1 MTQSCPSPAELR
13 NLVHGTLSDLEAR
26 PLELHLDECQTCQ
39 QALQEIAADETFWVA
54 ATTRL
59 GDEKVAEPE
68 LDRVMETLQQQSLA
82 EAEEIGEAI
91 ELKLSFIEP
100 AIEPGTIGRLRH
112 YDILRVADRGGMGIV
127 LKAFDRSL
135 RQIVAIKLL
144 APHLAGNGQARQ
156 RFVREG
162 RAAAGICHE
171 HVVTIYAVE
180 ESPPFLVMQY
190 VHGETLEEHI
200 HRTGSLSARE
210 AVRIALQIAQGLAAA
225 HAQGVVHRD
234 IKPGNILLENGVGRV
249 RITDFGLARAID
261 DASMTQSGVVAGTPQ
276 YMAPEQA
283 CGDAID
289 ERADL
294 FSLGSV
300 LYTMLAGHAPFRA
313 TTAMGVLKRLCDNAA
328 RPIREINPETPE
340 WLAVILNRLHAKSAA
355 DRFHSADEVVSL
367 LQRGMASLQTGTA
380 PPAVDAGTESLVPPS
395 TVALVV
401 SEEKSSSKVS
411 NTAED
416 MGNSFTGGIASA
428 ALMDVRILFR
438 RIMPRRPLPLFFAV
452 LAAMAA
458 TAVPPAA
465 ALAAGISV
473 LAFVLPKLLPSLSAK
488 LFPEPTSKS
497 VGAGDG
503 DAIGT
508 APETH
513 WLFGLEWKMVVLW
526 LVLWTLPALLW
537 MRAFFVSGD
546 LMRSATNW
554 AYVVAQSW
562 VILWTA
568 IGSVLLWTAIATVWF
583 LRRTREGSRIFSPA
597 TRNRGI
603 LTTLGLAIMF
613 ALCGLWTWESDVVSQ
628 VQHLSHA
635 RTYAFPNRSNTAV
648 EPTQQV
654 QIEFEAPRDNM
665 IVTIDTENGP
675 LQRSAMDGG
684 QMLNVTTA
692 AGTYPWRAALG
703 QSEFAS
709 GEVTLQP
716 GEVSV
721 INVPRPRLIDL
732 IAGRWEWE
740 GDISTGGEATGPF
753 KFEFEFT
760 DNRAIL
766 FHHATQ
772 DREDTCWDFQIDESV
787 NPALI
792 TFTNSEG
799 KKLPG
804 IIRFETSQSGY
815 GGRMGGGYERDFGGG
830 MGMSSGYEGDGTMSA
845 YMKDNLVICLSS
857 GQSLRPWQ
865 FKENLQEGIQLWTLE
880 KSQATEP
887 LRELVA
893 LTPLVVS
900 SSADEIRESLQAWS
914 KRLQIPIERKN
925 SIGMELTL
933 VPPISK
939 WNPAMHPSCP
949 AKN

>member
-1 MTQSCPSPAELR
+1 
-13 NLVHGTLSDLEAR
+13 
-26 PLELHLDECQTCQ
+26 
-39 QALQEIAADETFWVA
+39 
-54 ATTRL
+54 
-59 GDEKVAEPE
+59 
-68 LDRVMETLQQQSLA
+68 
-82 EAEEIGEAI
+82 
-91 ELKLSFIEP
+91 
-100 AIEPGTIGRLRH
+100 
-112 YDILRVADRGGMGIV
+112 
-127 LKAFDRSL
+127 
-135 RQIVAIKLL
+135 
-144 APHLAGNGQARQ
+144 
-156 RFVREG
+156 
-162 RAAAGICHE
+162 
-171 HVVTIYAVE
+171 
-180 ESPPFLVMQY
+180 MQY

-458 TAVPPAA
+458 TAATAVPPAA

-497 VGAGDG
+497 VGAG

-684 QMLNVTTA
+684 ITLDVTTA
-692 AGTYPWRAALG
+692 AGTYPWRATLG

-709 GEVTLQP
+709 GEVTFAP
-716 GEVSV
+716 GTAAT
-721 INVPRPRLIDL
+721 IQVPAPKLIDL
-732 IAGRWEWE
+732 ISGRWEPE
-740 GDISTGGEATGPF
+740 NSNGDRPGLGMADSVMSAAVVAKPGDLPMGSAAAESSDHNTI
-753 KFEFEFT
+753 EFEF
-760 DNRAIL
+760 NGAEACLLI
-766 FHHATQ
+766 Q
-772 DREDTCWDFQIDESV
+772 DDPELSRLNWEIQIDESV
-787 NPALI
+787 TPALI
-792 TFTNSEG
+792 TLTNSAGE
-799 KKLPG
+799 KHPG
-804 IIRFETSQSGY
+804 IIRFETSLKPSY
-815 GGRMGGGYERDFGGG
+815 GMGGLDYEAGGG
-830 MGMSSGYEGDGTMSA
+830 MGMSGSGYDAGGFGTANIAGRFLHGSEPQSSMA
-845 YMKDNLVICLSS
+845 DQLLICLS
-857 GQSLRPWQ
+857 GGPSLRPWQ
-865 FKENLQEGIQLWTLE
+865 FKTDSTQQTALYTLKRSTAPE
-880 KSQATEP
+880 S
-887 LRELVA
+887 L
-893 LTPLVVS
+893 
-900 SSADEIRESLQAWS
+900 RESLAFTPLTVGCSADAVRESVQAWS
-914 KRLQIPIERKN
+914 KRLQVPIKRKN